1 MSSVFTQIINRQIPS
16 NIVCEDE
23 NYIAFMD
30 IMPVKKGHI
39 LVVPKL
45 EVSDIFDLPVDI
57 YNGLFSFSRQ
67 VSIAMKKVIPCKRI
81 GVAVIGFEVPHAHIH
96 LIPID
101 NIDDM
106 NFQIKKKVSNSE
118 LLDVSKEI
126 SNAINI

>member
-1 MSSVFTQIINRQIPS
+1 MSSIFTQIINRKIPS

-57 YNGLFSFSRQ
+57 YNGLFNRT
-67 VSIAMKKVIPCKRI
+67 RI
-81 GVAVIGFEVPHAHIH
+81 YF
-96 LIPID
+96 
-101 NIDDM
+101 
-106 NFQIKKKVSNSE
+106 
-118 LLDVSKEI
+118 
-126 SNAINI
+126 